1 MGAMI
6 RVVVLIVV
14 GFAVGC
20 ASSKGRR
27 SGGGSADSNKA
38 LEAARAENARLRAEL
53 VEAHKNS
60 QTSFNDASAAQARLG
75 TNGCAAM
82 GGSAPG
88 NGSQALRLQLR
99 YGTGAAILSF
109 MGPRNAGS
117 ARVFP
122 CNCEVRR

>member
-20 ASSKGRR
+20 APSRGRR
-27 SGGGSADSNKA
+27 SSGGSADGSKA

-60 QTSFNDASAAQARLG
+60 QTSFNEASAAQVRLG
-75 TNGCAAM
+75 TNGCAAI
-82 GGSAPG
+82 GDSAPG
-88 NGSQALRLQLR
+88 NGAQALRLQLR

-109 MGPRNAGS
+109 AGARNAGP

-122 CNCEVRR
+122 CSYEVRR